1 MKIKKLE
8 AGKVLASLGNETIK
22 AKVTLENGEEAEV
35 LVPAGISAGKYEAK
49 IVTAD
54 EAVHQIESIRE
65 IIVGTNWTQESLDK
79 RLNELGLGGN
89 TSLAISASFWKAQS
103 RIENP
108 SKDLKFPDLMLLLF
122 EGGKHGNPN
131 ITMQEFMII
140 EESLVEAI
148 ANFKMLRTYLEKNN
162 LQSTVGAEGGF
173 SPVGFDNET
182 CLETITRIFPKKKI
196 AIDAAASFEEGK
208 VINYELLLSKYNIA
222 SIEDPFSDED
232 WEEWIAFQ
240 KKFRERIMVIGDDL
254 TTTNPKRLK
263 KAIERKAIN
272 AVIIKPN
279 QNGTITGTLEAVKL
293 ARRANLKIIVSHRGE
308 ETVDDWIVDFAIK
321 IKADFVKF
329 GGIDRGERIAKYNR
343 LSELGMK

>member
-1 MKIKKLE
+1 MRIKKLE
-8 AGKVLASLGNETIK
+8 AGKTLASLGNETIK
-22 AKVTLENGEEAEV
+22 AKVTLGNGTQGEV

-65 IIVGTNWTQESLDK
+65 IIVATSWTQESLDK

-89 TSLAISASFWKAQS
+89 TSLAISASFWKAQEK
-103 RIENP
+103 IYKP
-108 SKDLKFPDLMLLLF
+108 SKSLKFPNLMLLLF

-131 ITMQEFMII
+131 ITMQEFMVI
-140 EESLVEAI
+140 ENSLEEAI

-173 SPVGFDNET
+173 SPVGFDNEV
-182 CLETITRIFPKKKI
+182 CLKTISKVFPNKKI

-208 VINYELLLSKYNIA
+208 VVNYEYLLSNYNIA

-232 WEEWIAFQ
+232 WEEWIAFE
-240 KKFRERIMVIGDDL
+240 KKFGEKIMVIGDDL
-254 TTTNPKRLK
+254 TTTNPERLR

-279 QNGTITGTLEAVKL
+279 QNGTITGTLSAVNM
-293 ARRANLKIIVSHRGE
+293 ARKAGLKIIVSHRGE
-308 ETVDDWIVDFAIK
+308 ETVDDWIVDFAVK

-329 GGIDRGERIAKYNR
+329 GGMDRGERIAKYNR
-343 LSELGMK
+343 LRELGMA